1 MSHTKKTFFAS
12 YLFDLQT
19 DFNSKTCN
27 RLVMIFV
34 VVGMI
39 AKTMFSHTRMMV
51 VMMFMMMIMTMMI
64 MRMMVMMKLMAGKI
78 SFFGSFARYLPGYSG
93 SSWSPAC

>member
-1 MSHTKKTFFAS
+1 
-12 YLFDLQT
+12 
-19 DFNSKTCN
+19 
-27 RLVMIFV
+27 MIFV

-78 SFFGSFARYLPGYSG
+78 SFFGSFARDLPGVRDFVLCGIS
-93 SSWSPAC
+93 